1 MRQEPDVI
9 AGYRGTRDTMK
20 AEARAN
26 AAKRGAGAAPFI
38 PPGKRVFQFRGA
50 KYRFQITAPQD
61 LRLTDGQLIRGGK
74 AQVVQAE
81 NGLAILDIVK
91 DATAIEVL
99 ENSPFNTKNGGQDF
113 WDYAEVLENAAKKQ
127 AEQTVNAL
135 TNPEVLGQLSEA
147 DKLKILERLT
157 AGTDE
162 DFSLPGKGKVAEE
175 KKQ

>member
-1 MRQEPDVI
+1 MRQEPEVI

-26 AAKRGAGAAPFI
+26 AAKRGSGETPII

-74 AQVVQAE
+74 AKVVQAE
-81 NGLAILDIVK
+81 NGMAVLDMVA
-91 DATAIEVL
+91 DADVIKVL
-99 ENSPFNTKNGGQDF
+99 DESKYNTKNGGQDF
-113 WDYAEVLENAAKKQ
+113 WDFAEVLDRAAKKQ
-127 AEQTVNAL
+127 AEATVTAL

-162 DFSLPGKGKVAEE
+162 DFSLPGKGKVEE
-175 KKQ
+175 KSK